1 MPWILLLFAAES
13 SHSGATMFKPR
24 FSRRERNCFM
34 VVQAPRGALY
44 PVLPLRALVVF
55 PHVLMPMFF
64 HDGSRA
70 AETSVKAKG

>member
-1 MPWILLLFAAES
+1 
-13 SHSGATMFKPR
+13 
-24 FSRRERNCFM
+24 M